1 VCVCVEVATGQCR
14 GQCGG
19 HHGAVVSSGAL
30 VLAIASTCIV
40 AVVKLCQT
48 RSVKVG
54 RSATDMEQDDEW
66 SWPGYGAGAVS
77 IP

>member
-48 RSVKVG
+48 RSVG
-54 RSATDMEQDDEW
+54 QRQTW
-66 SWPGYGAGAVS
+66 SRMMSGAGRDTE
-77 IP
+77 PEP

>member
-1 VCVCVEVATGQCR
+1 VHR
-14 GQCGG
+14 GRGE
-19 HHGAVVSSGAL
+19 AMSD
-30 VLAIASTCIV
+30 
-40 AVVKLCQT
+40 
-48 RSVKVG
+48 KVG